1 MTSSETRRAFL
12 EFFASRGHRIVPSSP
27 LVLPNDPTLL
37 FANAG
42 MNQFKDVFTGREKRD
57 YTRAASS
64 QKCLRVS
71 GKHNDLEQ
79 VGRTPRHH
87 TFFEMLGNFSFGDYF
102 KADAVALAW
111 ELVTRV
117 YGIPEDRLWVT
128 VFGGS
133 ESVPGDEEALL
144 LWRDRVG
151 VRPDRI
157 LRLGEKDNF
166 WRMGDTGP
174 CGPCSEIHCDLGED
188 LTSVRGA
195 SNPATDERRYVE
207 IWNLVFMQFEQGED
221 GSYAPLPAP
230 SIDTGMGLERIAAI
244 VQGKRSNYDTDLFA
258 PILEAAAARAGTRYG
273 AGEETDFS
281 LRVVADHARALCFL
295 VADGVVPS
303 NDKRGYVLRR
313 ILRRAIRHGL
323 KLGIREPFLHEVAP
337 AVLDSLS
344 GVYPEILAA
353 SDAILEVARREEER
367 FAETISAGIELLER
381 SISDVGG
388 AGRTLQG
395 SELFRLYDTFGLP
408 LDLAQDI
415 AEERGVV
422 LDLSGFER
430 EMAQQRTR
438 AQASWKGRH
447 REESA
452 HLWGSL
458 EGKVRTRFLGYETT
472 EAGDIPVVAVR
483 GPAGRE
489 GQVAEGEEGEV
500 VLERTPFYGEA
511 GGQVG
516 DTGWLILASGR
527 ARVLETYRPVDGIVA
542 HRVRVETGR
551 IAEADTV
558 RAQVDEAR
566 REAIRRN
573 HTATHLLHAAL
584 REVVGTHVK
593 QAGSLVASDRLRFD
607 FTHFA
612 AVSDR
617 ALAEIETLMNRK
629 VLHDLKVSAE
639 EMPLD
644 DALRTGAM
652 ALFGEKYGDRV
663 RVVRVGE
670 FSTELCGGTHCTRSG
685 EIGLVKIVQERGVAA
700 GTRRIEAITG
710 EGSLSRFREDHDV
723 VRAME
728 ELLAVPKEGVVAEL
742 QKRIEQMK
750 ALQRELEQQR
760 IRTARL
766 ELAGEA
772 SDPHIVE
779 GVKVVA
785 ARADALS
792 PQEAR
797 VLADGL
803 RQKLGSGCVVIG
815 RSDGTKAY
823 LLATVT
829 RDLEDTLPAGDV
841 VRELAKVVG
850 GGGGGKKDLAEAGG
864 KDPSRLDE
872 ALSVESLSRAV
883 RAIRER
889 KPPK

>member
-1 MTSSETRRAFL
+1 MTSAETRRAFL

-27 LVLPNDPTLL
+27 LILPADPTLL

-42 MNQFKDVFTGREKRD
+42 MNQFKDVFTGKERRD
-57 YTRAASS
+57 YRRATSS

-87 TFFEMLGNFSFGDYF
+87 TFFEMLGNFSFGDSF
-102 KADAVALAW
+102 KADAVTLAW

-117 YGIPEDRLWVT
+117 FGIPQERLWVT

-133 ESVPGDEEALL
+133 EAVPGDEEALA

-157 LRLGEKDNF
+157 LRLGERDNF

-174 CGPCSEIHCDLGED
+174 CGPCSEIHFDLGED
-188 LTSVRGA
+188 LTSVPGE

-207 IWNLVFMQFEQGED
+207 IWNLVFMQFEQHDD
-221 GSYAPLPAP
+221 GTYSPLPAP
-230 SIDTGMGLERIAAI
+230 SIDTGMGLERVTAV
-244 VQGKRSNYDTDLFA
+244 VQGKRSNYDTDLFVPVLDA
-258 PILEAAAARAGTRYG
+258 TATRAGTRYG
-273 AGEETDFS
+273 RDAEADFS
-281 LRVVADHARALCFL
+281 LRVIADHTRALCFL
-295 VADGVVPS
+295 VADGIVPS

-323 KLGIREPFLHEVAP
+323 KLGVREPFLHEVAP

-344 GVYPEILAA
+344 GVYPELRAA

-367 FAETISAGIELLER
+367 FAETISAGIDLLEQ
-381 SISDVGG
+381 SISGLGDGL
-388 AGRTLQG
+388 RTLPG

-415 AEERGVV
+415 ADERGVA
-422 LDLSGFER
+422 LDLAGFEQ
-430 EMAQQRTR
+430 EMARQRAR
-438 AQASWKGRH
+438 AQASWKG
-447 REESA
+447 A
-452 HLWGSL
+452 AT
-458 EGKVRTRFLGYETT
+458 RTTGQRGTWIPTEFVGYD
-472 EAGDIPVVAVR
+472 ALDVDGARVVSVLA
-483 GPAGRE
+483 
-489 GQVAEGEEGEV
+489 VAEGDAQHLPIGPGCEAV
-500 VLERTPFYGEA
+500 VHLDRTPFYAAA

-516 DTGWLILASGR
+516 DTGVMVGSRWSGR
-527 ARVLETYRPVDGIVA
+527 VLDTYKNESGNIC
-542 HRVRVETGR
+542 HRVVVDEGNLDVN
-551 IAEADTV
+551 DTV
-558 RAQVDEAR
+558 KASVDASRRA
-566 REAIRRN
+566 AIRRN

-593 QAGSLVASDRLRFD
+593 QAGSLVADDRLRFD

-612 AVSDR
+612 ALTDR
-617 ALAEIETLMNRK
+617 ALEDLEALMNRK
-629 VLHDLKVSAE
+629 VLEDLEVGSE
-639 EMPLD
+639 ELALD

-663 RVVRVGE
+663 RVVRVGD
-670 FSTELCGGTHCTRSG
+670 FSTELCGGTHCGRSG
-685 EIGLVKIVQERGVAA
+685 EIGLVKVLQERGIAA
-700 GTRRIEAITG
+700 GTRRIEAVSG
-710 EGSLSRFREDHDV
+710 EGSLARFRDDQRV
-723 VRAME
+723 VRE
-728 ELLAVPKEGVVAEL
+728 LEDLLAVPKETVVVEL
-742 QKRIEQMK
+742 RKRIEHTK
-750 ALQRELEQQR
+750 RLQRELEQQR
-760 IRTARL
+760 IRNARL
-766 ELAGEA
+766 ELAREA
-772 SDPHIVE
+772 SDPHIVD

-797 VLADGL
+797 VLADEL
-803 RQKLGSGCVVIG
+803 RRKLGSGCVVIG
-815 RSDGTKAY
+815 RADGAKAY

-829 RDLEDTLPAGDV
+829 RDLEDTLPAGEL

-864 KDPSRLDE
+864 KDPAKLDE
-872 ALSVESLSRAV
+872 ALSIESLSRV
-883 RAIRER
+883 FKMIRER